1 MQNLGHIFKF
11 SKIQFVFLF
20 IFFFFLTSCGLFK
33 NKSVN
38 IEKPELP
45 SEFPSYNNSQVKRI
59 KTLCHPWWEEFEDP
73 KLNNLIS
80 QVLKNNNDLQ
90 ILSLKIE
97 QLKLLAKIKKAE
109 LFPNLNLQAQ
119 GDFTWFKE
127 PKSPNPQIKADNL
140 QEKYSITLLTSYEI
154 DIWQKISNARK
165 SAIYKLISAKWNKK
179 ALEITLSSQT
189 AINYY
194 KIAYLRKKIKLVEK
208 EIALQEKILA
218 ILKLRYSSGLID
230 IIPVKEMENAIAL
243 KKAYL
248 LSLKNELYTTQT
260 KMALLTGKYEIEEL
274 NPKLPEFLP
283 ALPKYLPSDLL
294 KNRPDI
300 IAVEYEIKS
309 ANCEYLSALA
319 QRFPTISLTGMGG
332 LQNPE
337 IKELFSSSSLFWNLS
352 VGIFYPIFNYGKL
365 KNLSEE
371 KKLEVKQLAKK
382 YAQTVLNAFWEVET
396 ALSREKELIKILNQ
410 KKKELKI
417 KRELLAIQKQRFAMG
432 LSDAIKVLN
441 TQIAVLQTKE
451 SLLDVIYN
459 LIQNRIFLYKALGG
473 GITQCQKDTSKL

>member
-1 MQNLGHIFKF
+1 
-11 SKIQFVFLF
+11 
-20 IFFFFLTSCGLFK
+20 
-33 NKSVN
+33 
-38 IEKPELP
+38 
-45 SEFPSYNNSQVKRI
+45 
-59 KTLCHPWWEEFEDP
+59 
-73 KLNNLIS
+73 
-80 QVLKNNNDLQ
+80 
-90 ILSLKIE
+90 
-97 QLKLLAKIKKAE
+97 
-109 LFPNLNLQAQ
+109 
-119 GDFTWFKE
+119 
-127 PKSPNPQIKADNL
+127 
-140 QEKYSITLLTSYEI
+140 
-154 DIWQKISNARK
+154 
-165 SAIYKLISAKWNKK
+165 
-179 ALEITLSSQT
+179 
-189 AINYY
+189 
-194 KIAYLRKKIKLVEK
+194 
-208 EIALQEKILA
+208 
-218 ILKLRYSSGLID
+218 
-230 IIPVKEMENAIAL
+230 MENAIAL

-248 LSLKNELYTTQT
+248 LSLKNELYTTQI
-260 KMALLTGKYEIEEL
+260 KMALLTGKYEIAEL

-417 KRELLAIQKQRFAMG
+417 KRDLLAIQKQRFAMG
-432 LSDAIKVLN
+432 LSDTIKVLN